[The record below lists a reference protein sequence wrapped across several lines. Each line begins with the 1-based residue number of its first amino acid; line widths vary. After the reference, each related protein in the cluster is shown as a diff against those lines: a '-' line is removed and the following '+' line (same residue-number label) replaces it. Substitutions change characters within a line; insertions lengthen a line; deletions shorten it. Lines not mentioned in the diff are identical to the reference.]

1 MTDADHLWMT
11 AAIRLAVENV
21 ALGRGGPFGAVIM
34 RGGEIIATGVNQ
46 VTRLNDPTAHAEV
59 IAIRAA
65 CASLGDHRLTGCT
78 LYTSCEPCPLCL
90 SAAYWARLDAVYY
103 AATQED
109 AAAQGFDDRFLYEEF
124 RKPRT
129 ERRLPMHHL
138 AHPDA
143 ALAFQRWSQSPDKTP
158 Y

>member
-1 MTDADHLWMT
+1 MQTTCGCRRPLIWPSRTSRWGAADHSGRS
-11 AAIRLAVENV
+11 IV
-21 ALGRGGPFGAVIM
+21 RGGAVL
-34 RGGEIIATGVNQ
+34 ATGVNQ

-65 CASLGDHRLTGCT
+65 CTVLGDYRLTGCT

-90 SAAYWARLDAVYY
+90 SAAYWARLEAVYY
-103 AATQED
+103 AATQLD

-124 RKPRT
+124 RKSPT
-129 ERRLPMHHL
+129 ERRLPMRHL

-143 ALAFQRWSQSPDKTP
+143 TRAFQRWSQSPDKTH